1 MISKIFFKDMISKK
15 TIERY
20 IIAILLFYI
29 ACIEYLGAYIKPI
42 INEKTLIW
50 ITVVV
55 TITSNAYIIHTYS
68 LFEKV
73 KNYISLPINKKRF
86 LLSFTFSL
94 IIISLLER
102 ISFIIVITFLYAH
115 NPLENIFLIISTA
128 ILCIEID
135 VWILLLLNR
144 KRKVQW
150 IPLIFLLLCI
160 ILSFILHISIL
171 NKFLI
176 LYFCIVISLISILK
190 KNSLDIA
197 IRRNNKNILGK
208 LRHSKNYFL
217 KVFINEKI
225 YLINTFMLLA
235 IVCFLILI
243 SKSNY
248 IIWCLTWSIGAI
260 NTPILTMLSGDL
272 YIRKQANMLPN
283 DSTSIWNMYKKL
295 LGSYF
300 LCGNILIFIL
310 NIFKGNMPFILNI
323 ITFILLSIIEPIIGY
338 LLELKIPL
346 LNWKT
351 KQQLWKH
358 PRKYILPVIIFL
370 LTSLIGIFS
379 L

>member
-1 MISKIFFKDMISKK
+1 MISKIFLKDMITKK

-29 ACIEYLGAYIKPI
+29 ACIEYLGAFIKPI

-102 ISFIIVITFLYAH
+102 ISFIIVIAFLYVY
-115 NPLENIFLIISTA
+115 NPLENIFLIISTV

-176 LYFCIVISLISILK
+176 LYLCIVISLISILK

-197 IRRNNKNILGK
+197 IRRNNRNILGK
-208 LRHSKNYFL
+208 LRYSKNYFL

-225 YLINTFMLLA
+225 YLINTFMLIA
-235 IVCFLILI
+235 IVCFLTLI

-283 DSTSIWNMYKKL
+283 DSTSIWNMYKKF

-310 NIFKGNMPFILNI
+310 NIFTGSMPFILNI

-358 PRKYILPVIIFL
+358 PRKYILPLIIFL
-370 LTSLIGIFS
+370 LTSLIGLF
-379 L
+379 